1 MKYII
6 NYYHKVDGVW
16 RLNVKTTENIETL
29 TNLLHLLHPMTNYKL
44 YSVTTD
50 WSTND
55 HLA

>member
-16 RLNVKTTENIETL
+16 RLNVKTTKSVETL
-29 TNLLHLLHPMTNYKL
+29 TYLLSLLHTMTNYKL

-55 HLA
+55 YLT

>member
-29 TNLLHLLHPMTNYKL
+29 TNLLHLLYTMTNYKL

-55 HLA
+55 YLT

>member
-16 RLNVKTTENIETL
+16 RLNVKTTKSVETL
-29 TNLLHLLHPMTNYKL
+29 TYLLPLLHTMTNYKL

-55 HLA
+55 YLT

>member
-16 RLNVKTTENIETL
+16 CLNVKTTENIETL
-29 TNLLHLLHPMTNYKL
+29 TNLLHHLHTMINYKL

-50 WSTND
+50 WSTK
-55 HLA
+55 

>member
-16 RLNVKTTENIETL
+16 RLNVNTTKSVETL
-29 TNLLHLLHPMTNYKL
+29 TNLLHTMTNYKL